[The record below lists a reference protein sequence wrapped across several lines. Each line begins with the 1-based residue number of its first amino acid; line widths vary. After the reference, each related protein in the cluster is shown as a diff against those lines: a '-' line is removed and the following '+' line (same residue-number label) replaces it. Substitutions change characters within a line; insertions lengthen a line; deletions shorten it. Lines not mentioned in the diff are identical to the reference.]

1 MQVLTYS
8 VREIKLCEYIINTSN
23 IYKYEACPKERN
35 NKLKGEKE
43 MFHCTSAQLHAEHNP
58 HKRHAAAQ
66 MHHDNRHI
74 DTSTCLRALATWA

>member
-23 IYKYEACPKERN
+23 IYKYEACPKE
-35 NKLKGEKE
+35 
-43 MFHCTSAQLHAEHNP
+43 MFHCTSAQLHAEHNA